1 LLFEEGNDLS
11 LESRKKAF
19 GELASR
25 FECERPAPLLA
36 VHKIPPALFCKLQ
49 TVTALYLSKCLG
61 SNEFILDENELLS
74 RFDELGDKV
83 QNITPN
89 GMVVPKRNTIL
100 EYNLLVQTFSEIIGT
115 LGIHDLISSWHVP
128 LNVRIKYGEA
138 CEENLK
144 RHHPTEHIHSD
155 SWAGE
160 SSESV
165 TTMFMILGDIP
176 KNHVTFYD
184 PPDSFQEEWLGPR
197 PTYQD
202 GKVVADRYSKIDLV
216 PEKGDLLIS
225 DFASLHASSR
235 LPGAKTRVT
244 IDTTF
249 VLKKTDDH
257 RVAENIHE
265 WREGERAAPHILEKV
280 GEESILY
287 FPDRPDQHVDSQ
299 GGFKHP
305 TNLTVVSL
313 PESSPL

>member
-1 LLFEEGNDLS
+1 MS

-19 GELASR
+19 TELTSR

-36 VHKIPPALFCKLQ
+36 VHKIQSALFSKLQ

-61 SNEFILDENELLS
+61 HDEFILDEKELLG
-74 RFDELGDKV
+74 RFDGRGDKI

-100 EYNLLVQTFSEIIGT
+100 EYNLIVQTFSSIIGS

-128 LNVRIKYGEA
+128 LNIRMKYGEV
-138 CEENLK
+138 CGENLT

-160 SSESV
+160 STESV
-165 TTMFMILGDIP
+165 TTMLMILGDIS
-176 KNHVTFYD
+176 KNHVDFYD
-184 PPDSFQEEWLGPR
+184 PPEDFEEEWLGPR
-197 PTYQD
+197 PTYLD
-202 GKVVADRYSKIDLV
+202 GKVVADRYRKIDLT

-225 DFASLHASSR
+225 DFAGLHASSR
-235 LPGAKTRVT
+235 LPGAGTRVT

-257 RVAENIHE
+257 RAAENIHE

-305 TNLTVVSL
+305 TNLVVVSL
-313 PESSPL
+313 PGSKP

>member
-1 LLFEEGNDLS
+1 LS

-19 GELASR
+19 DLLSSR
-25 FECERPAPLLA
+25 FECERPAPLLS
-36 VHKIPPALFCKLQ
+36 VHKIQSALFSRLQ
-49 TVTALYLSKCLG
+49 IATALYLSKCLG
-61 SNEFILDENELLS
+61 QNEFILNENELLE
-74 RFDELGDKV
+74 RIDRRVEKI

-100 EYNLLVQTFSEIIGT
+100 EYNLIVQTFSSIIRT
-115 LGIHDLISSWHVP
+115 LGIDDLISSWHVP
-128 LNVRIKYGEA
+128 LNVRIKFGEA
-138 CEENLK
+138 SEGNLK

-165 TTMFMILGDIP
+165 TTMLMILGDIP
-176 KNHVTFYD
+176 KNHVAFYD
-184 PPDSFQEEWLGPR
+184 PPDDFQEEWLGPR
-197 PTYQD
+197 PTYLD
-202 GKVVADRYSKIDLV
+202 GKIVADRYSKIDLM

-235 LPGAKTRVT
+235 LPGAKSRVT

-249 VLKKTDDH
+249 VLKKPDDH

-265 WREGERAAPHILEKV
+265 WRAGERASPHVLDKL
-280 GEESILY
+280 GAESIFF
-287 FPDRPDQHVDSQ
+287 FPDKPSQHVDSQ

-305 TNLTVVSL
+305 TNLMVI
-313 PESSPL
+313 PFPLSEPH